1 MYNYFTK
8 YTNEFSEFAI
18 LFLKLAKILYIYNIK
33 LTFCHNLSYF
43 WQKKSIWHT
52 NCVSKSSRTFY
63 RLHKATGIELNYQGI
78 GVKHK
83 F

>member
-1 MYNYFTK
+1 MYTYFTK
-8 YTNEFSEFAI
+8 YTNKFSEFII
-18 LFLKLAKILYIYNIK
+18 LFLKLAKILYIYDIK